1 MNFSII
7 RYILF
12 CVLEFIGVFMSL
24 PCLVAVFYKEKSGF
38 AFLAVMLFA
47 LLIGEVG
54 RRFKPKSK
62 VFYAREGFV
71 TVSLSWLMLSVVG
84 ALPFLLSGEIPSFT
98 DALYETIAG
107 ITTTGNSIL
116 LDVEVLSKCIQFWR
130 LFTHWIG
137 GMGGLVLILAV
148 MPLSGSYNMHLMRA
162 ESPGPSVGKLVPKI
176 RHTAIILYGIY
187 VAMTA
192 VQVIALLIAGLPLFD
207 SLTMSFSTMGT
218 GGFGIVNTSAAS
230 YSAAV
235 QIILLVFMLLCGI
248 NFNVFYL
255 FLIKKPKD
263 VLMNSE
269 MRWYLIFILLS
280 SGCFLINILPLFD
293 SLGEAVRHA
302 LFQSVSIITTTGLTT
317 TDYMQWPVLAQT
329 VIFLLSICGACAGS
343 TGGGFKVSRVIIL
356 FRTVQNELLHVIH
369 PKSVRKVQ
377 YDGRNL
383 GGEVTKSVQVYL
395 VIYVMVFLGS
405 ALLISVD
412 GFDFATNM
420 SAVAACLNNIGPG
433 LNAVGP
439 TGNFSIFSVFSKYV
453 LMFDMLVGRLEL
465 IPLLILLTPR
475 TWKK

>member
-1 MNFSII
+1 MNYSII

-12 CVLEFIGVFMSL
+12 SVLGFIGVFMSL
-24 PCLVAVFYKEKSGF
+24 PCLVAVIYKEKSGL
-38 AFLAVMLFA
+38 AFLAVMLIS
-47 LLIGEVG
+47 LLAGAIG
-54 RRFKPKSK
+54 RQFKPKSK

-71 TVSLSWLMLSVVG
+71 TVSLSWLLLSVVG
-84 ALPFLLSGEIPSFT
+84 ALPFVLSGEIPSFT

-116 LDVEVLSKCIQFWR
+116 PDVEILSKCVQFWR

-137 GMGGLVLILAV
+137 GMGVLVLILAIL
-148 MPLSGSYNMHLMRA
+148 PLSGSYNMHLMRA
-162 ESPGPSVGKLVPKI
+162 ESPGPSVGKLVPKV
-176 RHTAIILYGIY
+176 RQTAIILYGIY
-187 VAMTA
+187 VAMTV

-218 GGFGIVNTSAAS
+218 GGFGILNTSAAN
-230 YSAAV
+230 YTAPV
-235 QIILLVFMLLCGI
+235 QIILLIFMLLCGI
-248 NFNVFYL
+248 NFNIYYL
-255 FLIKKPKD
+255 FLIRKPKD
-263 VLMNSE
+263 VLMNTE
-269 MRWYLIFILLS
+269 MRWYLIFILVS
-280 SGCFLINILPLFD
+280 SACFLVNIRPLFD
-293 SLGEAVRHA
+293 TMGEALRHS

-317 TDYMQWPVLAQT
+317 VNYMQWPVLTQT

-405 ALLISVD
+405 ALLIAVD
-412 GFDFATNM
+412 GYDFTTNM
-420 SAVAACLNNIGPG
+420 SAVAACLNNVGPG
-433 LNAVGP
+433 LNEVGP
-439 TGNFSIFSVFSKYV
+439 AGNFSIFSVFSKYV